1 MMLLEVLGAS
11 ASAGAVPDRSD
22 DVSGGEGAAQRTA
35 NVAGGEGGAT
45 HSGLDTRGRVG
56 GGRGTG
62 AWKIRRTF

>member
-1 MMLLEVLGAS
+1 MMLLEELS
-11 ASAGAVPDRSD
+11 ARARAGAVADGSG
-22 DVSGGEGAAQRTA
+22 DVSGGVNAARRSAT
-35 NVAGGEGGAT
+35 VAGGEGGAM

>member
-11 ASAGAVPDRSD
+11 ARAGAVPDRSA
-22 DVSGGEGAAQRTA
+22 DVSGDVGAAQRTA
-35 NVAGGEGGAT
+35 NVAGGEGDAM